1 MFVFLI
7 LDLNDEIFL
16 IPFGSLD
23 RRFGPK
29 CLIECLPYLTV
40 LNLDIIL
47 SSYIV
52 LQGRV
57 VQSWVKITQG
67 SARFE
72 LRFESLKSISILIF
86 FCLQVDNWNDS

>member
-1 MFVFLI
+1 MFVFLL
-7 LDLNDEIFL
+7 LDLKDEIFL
-16 IPFGSLD
+16 IRFGSLD

-67 SARFE
+67 
-72 LRFESLKSISILIF
+72 
-86 FCLQVDNWNDS
+86 

>member
-29 CLIECLPYLTV
+29 CLIEYLPYLTV

-57 VQSWVKITQG
+57 VQSWVKTTQG
-67 SARFE
+67 
-72 LRFESLKSISILIF
+72 
-86 FCLQVDNWNDS
+86 

>member
-16 IPFGSLD
+16 ISFGSLD

-40 LNLDIIL
+40 LKFWILFSVLKLYFRDLVTNMSFKYVGNRPYDI
-47 SSYIV
+47 
-52 LQGRV
+52 
-57 VQSWVKITQG
+57 
-67 SARFE
+67 
-72 LRFESLKSISILIF
+72 
-86 FCLQVDNWNDS
+86 

>member
-47 SSYIV
+47 SSYIL